1 MTLYSK
7 MYSMNSQ
14 QRTPGL
20 AYVLLGGNKE
30 AKNTQ
35 GRRKTGFI
43 SQLKII
49 FYIAWQCELSSL
61 YLIVMEWTPDKIK
74 ELRQSLKLSQQ
85 AFGVRIGVTR
95 EYVNKLEKGVKNP
108 SKTLCIL
115 FGYIQRY
122 ENENEKGRC

>member
-1 MTLYSK
+1 

-49 FYIAWQCELSSL
+49 FYIA
-61 YLIVMEWTPDKIK
+61 
-74 ELRQSLKLSQQ
+74 
-85 AFGVRIGVTR
+85 
-95 EYVNKLEKGVKNP
+95 
-108 SKTLCIL
+108 
-115 FGYIQRY
+115 
-122 ENENEKGRC
+122 